1 MVYTCGMCSGN
12 RVPFVALDIATI
24 FNHYG
29 RYHRH
34 DANFFARC
42 SVRGCGASYRKLEGF
57 RSHIRRHHKDVIIPS
72 DFADGIVDPEEWRGD
87 ELVQGHNESQD
98 VHENAEMD
106 FQKQNALFL
115 VKMKEVHQLTEI
127 ATTTLLSDTTSL
139 VQRSIE
145 RVEDKVKDCL
155 KNAGI
160 VFEDIPGMKDIFLPD
175 SEITNPFT
183 GLQTKTEQKQYFK
196 DHFGLVVRCPI
207 KGYMLI
213 NDQTMTRF
221 LG

>member
-1 MVYTCGMCSGN
+1 MCSGN

-57 RSHIRRHHKDVIIPS
+57 RSHIRRHHKDVVIPG
-72 DFADGIVDPEEWRGD
+72 DFADGIVDREALRD
-87 ELVQGHNESQD
+87 ENLIQGINEPQD
-98 VHENAEMD
+98 VPEMD
-106 FQKQNALFL
+106 FQKRNALFL
-115 VKMKEVHQLTEI
+115 LKMKEVHQLTEI

-139 VQRSIE
+139 VQSFVE

-155 KNAGI
+155 QNAGI
-160 VFEDIPGMKDIFLPD
+160 VFEDIPGMKDIFSPD
-175 SEITNPFT
+175 NEMTNPFT
-183 GLQTKTEQKQYFK
+183 GLKTKTEQKHYFQ
-196 DHFGLVVRCPI
+196 DHFGLVVRFTKICMLMI
-207 KGYMLI
+207 KH
-213 NDQTMTRF
+213 
-221 LG
+221 